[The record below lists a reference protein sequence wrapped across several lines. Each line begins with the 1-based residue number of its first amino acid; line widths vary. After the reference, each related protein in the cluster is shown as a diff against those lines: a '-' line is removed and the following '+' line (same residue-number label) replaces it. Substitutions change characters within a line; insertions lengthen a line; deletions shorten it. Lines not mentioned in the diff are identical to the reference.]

1 MPEVKS
7 LDKLSKEEMRAK
19 IKEFSTLLKSQREHW
34 DKEDEIGFTYSCD
47 LISQS
52 RPNTPNTDEISP
64 DSMRL
69 WKIGSDERF
78 DKDLFRKD
86 EGDIV
91 PAYREILD
99 RLQPLAIQ

>member
-1 MPEVKS
+1 MKHHIP
-7 LDKLSKEEMRAK
+7 
-19 IKEFSTLLKSQREHW
+19 
-34 DKEDEIGFTYSCD
+34 
-47 LISQS
+47 
-52 RPNTPNTDEISP
+52 DEISP